1 MYQYLHA
8 MVGFEITG
16 LHLCNKDPIIWEVDM
31 MVHSRETLDPSGL
44 KTGHYQG
51 YKFIDF
57 LESHNFKVS
66 LRYVSDPFNLK
77 KISTTYIQRQL

>member
-16 LHLCNKDPIIWEVDM
+16 LHLCNKDPSIREVDM

-44 KTGHYQG
+44 KTGHR
-51 YKFIDF
+51 
-57 LESHNFKVS
+57 SS
-66 LRYVSDPFNLK
+66 LSR
-77 KISTTYIQRQL
+77 I